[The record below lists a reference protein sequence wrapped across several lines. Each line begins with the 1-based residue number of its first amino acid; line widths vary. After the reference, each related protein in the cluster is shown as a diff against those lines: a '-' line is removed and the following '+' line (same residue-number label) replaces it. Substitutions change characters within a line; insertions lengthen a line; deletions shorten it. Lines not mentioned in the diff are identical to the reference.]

1 MKGVAGGGCMKGV
14 TGGGGVGRTSLVGWG
29 GVGRRKGLAGGGGVG
44 RTSLVEGS
52 RGGSQYCSR
61 VLSGGV
67 YNQLRY
73 KLILP
78 FNCLTKL
85 TISTEKPNRPIWQIT
100 HRLVL

>member
-1 MKGVAGGGCMKGV
+1 M
-14 TGGGGVGRTSLVGWG
+14 GGGVGRTSLVGWG
-29 GVGRRKGLAGGGGVG
+29 GVGRRKGVAGGGRRKDVAGG
-44 RTSLVEGS
+44 GKP
-52 RGGSQYCSR
+52 GGSQYCSR